1 MENLLISG
9 NTGEVIDWNIDELLS
24 TTHSTKDQFEA
35 LEYFRKSSWIDRR
48 DTFDY
53 LHLNER
59 LK

>member
-9 NTGEVIDWNIDELLS
+9 NTGEIMDWNIEDVLS
-24 TTHSTKDQFEA
+24 INYTTKDQYDI
-35 LEYFRKSSWIDRR
+35 LEYFRKSSWEDRR

-59 LK
+59 VK